1 MRASRLG
8 PILSTLGAGRAGV
21 DSTPYD
27 FTSILRFIEWRF
39 DLPATG
45 TRPAN
50 PLLPVFEFGGAR

>member
-1 MRASRLG
+1 MPALIISPHARKG
-8 PILSTLGAGRAGV
+8 HV

-27 FTSILRFIEWRF
+27 FMSILRFVEWRF

-50 PLLPVFEFGGAR
+50 PLLPAFEFEGAR

>member
-1 MRASRLG
+1 MSPHARKG
-8 PILSTLGAGRAGV
+8 HI
-21 DSTPYD
+21 DSTRYD

-50 PLLPVFEFGGAR
+50 PLLPAFKFESAR